1 MGRTLELLECCID
14 LERTRKV
21 ASSLSTK
28 LVARLRLQTG
38 AKPTKRQRLLTLV
51 HKNKHIGANS
61 SVLDRSERC
70 IDREHVTEVLC
81 TLCHD
86 GIGSE
91 AASSA

>member
-1 MGRTLELLECCID
+1 M
-14 LERTRKV
+14 
-21 ASSLSTK
+21 
-28 LVARLRLQTG
+28 
-38 AKPTKRQRLLTLV
+38 TLV
-51 HKNKHIGANS
+51 HKNKHIEANS